1 MDGHYG
7 NGVPSGAR
15 TGIRATENMGPGM
28 PQNMG
33 MGVQYPGA
41 AQGQP
46 AGQGMG
52 AYGRGMNPPGMNPGY
67 GQAVNPAAMNPGYG
81 QAVNPAGMN
90 PGYAQAVN
98 PAGMNPGYG
107 QAVNPAGMNPGYAQA
122 ANPAAMNPGYA
133 QAANPAGMNPGY
145 ARPGNPSGSSGTLLL
160 GHMQGSPAA
169 NASAQPGNTAFKPA
183 GAEPG
188 KAVPPMPAA
197 GKPVLADTAGA
208 ATVKN
213 KSNKGLIIF
222 LLILL
227 GVLLAG
233 GVVAL
238 VILMGG
244 NKEILPAKTSA
255 SIAVGEELAIRIDN
269 FDDELSDV
277 RLNYESADTKIVT
290 IVREFDDAF
299 IIKGVAE
306 GETELTI
313 SGSGCKSVKI
323 PVTVRGEGDS
333 ENE

>member
-1 MDGHYG
+1 MGQ
-7 NGVPSGAR
+7 NMPQ
-15 TGIRATENMGPGM
+15 NMGPGM
-28 PQNMG
+28 QG
-33 MGVQYPGA
+33 DGRTQYFGAVPGQLVGQMNA
-41 AQGQP
+41 AYAQAMNP
-46 AGQGMG
+46 AGMNAG
-52 AYGRGMNPPGMNPGY
+52 YGQAVNPAGMNAGYGQAVNTAGMNVGYGQAGNPAGMNAGYAQAVNPAGMNAGY
-67 GQAVNPAAMNPGYG
+67 GQAVNPAAMNPVNMQRPGSPGMAAQGYG
-81 QAVNPAGMN
+81 RAANPAEMPSRSLPSGN
-90 PGYAQAVN
+90 I
-98 PAGMNPGYG
+98 AGN
-107 QAVNPAGMNPGYAQA
+107 VQA
-122 ANPAAMNPGYA
+122 ANPAADAEKA
-133 QAANPAGMNPGY
+133 QTVN
-145 ARPGNPSGSSGTLLL
+145 S
-160 GHMQGSPAA
+160 
-169 NASAQPGNTAFKPA
+169 ASAPA
-183 GAEPG
+183 
-188 KAVPPMPAA
+188 PA
-197 GKPVLADTAGA
+197 
-208 ATVKN
+208 KN
-213 KSNKGLIIF
+213 RSNKGLIIF

-255 SIAVGEELAIRIDN
+255 ALAVGEELAIRIDN

-277 RLNYESADTKIVT
+277 RLNYESADTGVVA

>member
-81 QAVNPAGMN
+81 QGMN
-90 PGYAQAVN
+90 P
-98 PAGMNPGYG
+98 PGMNPSYG

-122 ANPAAMNPGYA
+122 ANPA
-133 QAANPAGMNPGY
+133 GMNPGY
-145 ARPGNPSGSSGTLLL
+145 GRAVNPARMNAGYGQPGNPSGSSGTLLL
-160 GHMQGSPAA
+160 GHMQGSLAA

-208 ATVKN
+208 AAVKN

-277 RLNYESADTKIVT
+277 HLNYESADTKIVT

-306 GETELTI
+306 GETELTV